1 MLYEISSLKEFF
13 NLPVSTQVTLVR
25 DEDNEVIHEGRSYIE
40 FIYFIRQLSESG
52 DTESYS
58 ISAVA
63 ADDDEGNSYNFV
75 GDYSYMTAMTAT
87 ELTEKFFSERL
98 KKQLAKSNI
107 MNTVNVFKTVLETV
121 MSNQNIAFHSEDEE
135 GSIENYFFFWEEG
148 QLLMDYDCRRLN
160 NEGIRYLDTSSENEP
175 ASLKDLIFIIR
186 DSQDYKWNLGWSNVD
201 CDL

>member
-25 DEDNEVIHEGRSYIE
+25 DEDNEVIHEGKSYIE

-75 GDYSYMTAMTAT
+75 GDYSYMTAT
-87 ELTEKFFSERL
+87 ELTEKLFSERL
-98 KKQLAKSNI
+98 KKQLAKSNV

-160 NEGIRYLDTSSENEP
+160 NEGIRYLDTSYENEP

-201 CDL
+201 CDF

>member
-75 GDYSYMTAMTAT
+75 GDYSYMTAT
-87 ELTEKFFSERL
+87 ELTEKLFSERL
-98 KKQLAKSNI
+98 KKQLAKS
-107 MNTVNVFKTVLETV
+107 TVNVFKTVLETV

>member
-58 ISAVA
+58 VSAVA

-75 GDYSYMTAMTAT
+75 GDYSYMTAT
-87 ELTEKFFSERL
+87 ELTEKLFSEKI
-98 KKQLAKSNI
+98 KKQLAKSNV

-121 MSNQNIAFHSEDEE
+121 MSHQNIAFHSEDEE
-135 GSIENYFFFWEEG
+135 GSIENYFFFWEDG

-160 NEGIRYLDTSSENEP
+160 NDGIRYLDTSYENEP

-186 DSQDYKWNLGWSNVD
+186 NSEDYIWSLGWSNID

>member
-13 NLPVSTQVTLVR
+13 KLPVSTQVTLVR

-75 GDYSYMTAMTAT
+75 GDYSYMTAT
-87 ELTEKFFSERL
+87 ELTEKLFSERI

-160 NEGIRYLDTSSENEP
+160 NEGIRYLTSYENEP

>member
-13 NLPVSTQVTLVR
+13 KLPVSTQVTLVR

-75 GDYSYMTAMTAT
+75 GDYSYMTAT
-87 ELTEKFFSERL
+87 ELTEKLFSERI
-98 KKQLAKSNI
+98 KKQLAKSNV

-160 NEGIRYLDTSSENEP
+160 NEGIRYLTSYENEP

>member
-75 GDYSYMTAMTAT
+75 GDYSYMTAT
-87 ELTEKFFSERL
+87 ELTEKLFSERL
-98 KKQLAKSNI
+98 KKQLAKSNV

-186 DSQDYKWNLGWSNVD
+186 ASQDYQWNLGWSNVD

>member
-75 GDYSYMTAMTAT
+75 GDYSYMTAT
-87 ELTEKFFSERL
+87 ELTEKLFSERIN
-98 KKQLAKSNI
+98 KQLAKSNV

-160 NEGIRYLDTSSENEP
+160 NEGIRYLDTSYENEP

-186 DSQDYKWNLGWSNVD
+186 DSQDYKWNLGWY

>member
-75 GDYSYMTAMTAT
+75 GDYSYMTAT
-87 ELTEKFFSERL
+87 ELTEKLFSERL
-98 KKQLAKSNI
+98 KKQLAKSNV
-107 MNTVNVFKTVLETV
+107 MNTVNVFNTVLETV

-160 NEGIRYLDTSSENEP
+160 NEGIRYLDTSYENEP
-175 ASLKDLIFIIR
+175 SSLKDLIFIIR

>member
-13 NLPVSTQVTLVR
+13 KLPVSTQVTLVR

-75 GDYSYMTAMTAT
+75 GDYSYMTAT
-87 ELTEKFFSERL
+87 ELTEKLFSERI

-121 MSNQNIAFHSEDEE
+121 MSHQNIAFHSKDEE

-160 NEGIRYLDTSSENEP
+160 NEGIRYLTSYENEP

>member
-75 GDYSYMTAMTAT
+75 GDYSYMTAT
-87 ELTEKFFSERL
+87 ELTEKLFSERI
-98 KKQLAKSNI
+98 KKQLAKSNV
-107 MNTVNVFKTVLETV
+107 MNTINVFKTVLETV
-121 MSNQNIAFHSEDEE
+121 MSHQNIAFHSEDEE
-135 GSIENYFFFWEEG
+135 GSIENYFFFWEDG

-160 NEGIRYLDTSSENEP
+160 NDGIRYLDTSYENEP

-186 DSQDYKWNLGWSNVD
+186 NSEDYIWSLGWSNID

>member
-25 DEDNEVIHEGRSYIE
+25 DEDNEVIHEGGSYIE

-75 GDYSYMTAMTAT
+75 GDYSYMTAT
-87 ELTEKFFSERL
+87 ELTEKLFSERL
-98 KKQLAKSNI
+98 KKQLAKSNV

-135 GSIENYFFFWEEG
+135 GSIENYFFFWEDG

-160 NEGIRYLDTSSENEP
+160 NDGIRYLDTSYENEP

-186 DSQDYKWNLGWSNVD
+186 NSEDYIWSLGWSNID

>member
-58 ISAVA
+58 ISAVS

-75 GDYSYMTAMTAT
+75 GDYSYMTAT
-87 ELTEKFFSERL
+87 ELTEKLFSERL
-98 KKQLAKSNI
+98 KKQLAKSNV

-135 GSIENYFFFWEEG
+135 GSIENYFFFWEDG

-160 NEGIRYLDTSSENEP
+160 NDGIRYLDTSYENKP

>member
-75 GDYSYMTAMTAT
+75 GDYSYMTAT
-87 ELTEKFFSERL
+87 ELTEKLFSERL

-121 MSNQNIAFHSEDEE
+121 MSHQNIAFHSEDEE
-135 GSIENYFFFWEEG
+135 GSIENYFFFWEDG

-160 NEGIRYLDTSSENEP
+160 NDGIRYLDTSYENEP
-175 ASLKDLIFIIR
+175 ASLTDLIFIIR
-186 DSQDYKWNLGWSNVD
+186 NSEDYIWSLGWSNID

>member
-25 DEDNEVIHEGRSYIE
+25 DEDNEVIHEGGSYIE

-58 ISAVA
+58 VSAVA

-75 GDYSYMTAMTAT
+75 GDYSYMTAT
-87 ELTEKFFSERL
+87 ELTEKLFSEKI
-98 KKQLAKSNI
+98 KKQLAKSNV

-135 GSIENYFFFWEEG
+135 GSIENYFFFWEDG

-160 NEGIRYLDTSSENEP
+160 NDGIRYLDTSYENEP
-175 ASLKDLIFIIR
+175 ASLTDLIFIIR
-186 DSQDYKWNLGWSNVD
+186 NSEDYIWSLGWSTID

>member
-25 DEDNEVIHEGRSYIE
+25 DEDNEVIHEGESYIE

-58 ISAVA
+58 VSAVA

-75 GDYSYMTAMTAT
+75 GDYSYMTAT
-87 ELTEKFFSERL
+87 ELTEKLFSEKI
-98 KKQLAKSNI
+98 KKQLAKSNV

-135 GSIENYFFFWEEG
+135 GSIENYFFFWEDG

-160 NEGIRYLDTSSENEP
+160 NDGIRYLDTSYENEP
-175 ASLKDLIFIIR
+175 ASLTDLIFIIR
-186 DSQDYKWNLGWSNVD
+186 NSEDYIWSLGWSNVD

>member
-25 DEDNEVIHEGRSYIE
+25 DEDNEVIHEGGSYIE

-75 GDYSYMTAMTAT
+75 GDYSYMTAT
-87 ELTEKFFSERL
+87 ELTEKLFSERL
-98 KKQLAKSNI
+98 KKQLAKRYI
-107 MNTVNVFKTVLETV
+107 MSTVNIFRIVLETV

-135 GSIENYFFFWEEG
+135 GSIENYFFFWEDG

-160 NEGIRYLDTSSENEP
+160 NDGIRYLDTCYENEP
-175 ASLKDLIFIIR
+175 ASLTDLIFIIR
-186 DSQDYKWNLGWSNVD
+186 NSEDYIWSLGWSNVD

>member
-75 GDYSYMTAMTAT
+75 GDYSYMTAT
-87 ELTEKFFSERL
+87 ELTEKLFSERIN
-98 KKQLAKSNI
+98 KQLAKSNV

-135 GSIENYFFFWEEG
+135 GNIENYFFFWEEG

>member
-13 NLPVSTQVTLVR
+13 NLPVSTQITLVR

-75 GDYSYMTAMTAT
+75 GDYSYMTAT
-87 ELTEKFFSERL
+87 ELTEKLFSEKI
-98 KKQLAKSNI
+98 KKQLAKSNV
-107 MNTVNVFKTVLETV
+107 MNTVNVFRTVLETV

-135 GSIENYFFFWEEG
+135 GSIENYFFFWEDG

-160 NEGIRYLDTSSENEP
+160 NDGIRYLDTSYENEP

-186 DSQDYKWNLGWSNVD
+186 DSEDYIWSLGWSNID

>member
-75 GDYSYMTAMTAT
+75 GDYSYMTAT
-87 ELTEKFFSERL
+87 ELTEKLFSERI
-98 KKQLAKSNI
+98 KKQLAKSNV

-160 NEGIRYLDTSSENEP
+160 NEGIRYLTSYENEP

>member
-75 GDYSYMTAMTAT
+75 GDYSYMTAT
-87 ELTEKFFSERL
+87 ELTEKLFSERL
-98 KKQLAKSNI
+98 KKQLAKSNV

>member
-13 NLPVSTQVTLVR
+13 NLPVSTQITLVR

-75 GDYSYMTAMTAT
+75 GDYSYMTAT
-87 ELTEKFFSERL
+87 ELTEKLFSEKI
-98 KKQLAKSNI
+98 KKQLAKSNV

-160 NEGIRYLDTSSENEP
+160 NEGIRYLSSESENEP

>member
-25 DEDNEVIHEGRSYIE
+25 DEDNEVIHEGGSYIE

-58 ISAVA
+58 VSAVA

-75 GDYSYMTAMTAT
+75 GEYSHMTAT
-87 ELTEKFFSERL
+87 ELTEKLFSERL
-98 KKQLAKSNI
+98 KKQLAKSNV

-135 GSIENYFFFWEEG
+135 GSIENYFFFWEDG
-148 QLLMDYDCRRLN
+148 QLLMDYDCRLLN
-160 NEGIRYLDTSSENEP
+160 NDGIRYLDTSYENEP

>member
-75 GDYSYMTAMTAT
+75 GDYSYMTAT
-87 ELTEKFFSERL
+87 ELTEKLFSERL
-98 KKQLAKSNI
+98 KKQLAKSNV
-107 MNTVNVFKTVLETV
+107 MNTVNVFKSVLETV

-135 GSIENYFFFWEEG
+135 GSIENYFFFWEDG
-148 QLLMDYDCRRLN
+148 QLFMDYDCRRLN
-160 NEGIRYLDTSSENEP
+160 NEGIRYLDTSYENEP

-186 DSQDYKWNLGWSNVD
+186 DSQDYKWNLGWY

>member
-75 GDYSYMTAMTAT
+75 GDYSYMTAT
-87 ELTEKFFSERL
+87 ELTEKLFSERL
-98 KKQLAKSNI
+98 KKQLAKSNV

-135 GSIENYFFFWEEG
+135 GSIENYFFFWEDG

-160 NEGIRYLDTSSENEP
+160 NDGIRYLDTSYENEP

-186 DSQDYKWNLGWSNVD
+186 NSEDYIWSLGWSNVD

>member
-58 ISAVA
+58 VSAVA

-75 GDYSYMTAMTAT
+75 GDYSYMTAT
-87 ELTEKFFSERL
+87 ELTEKLFSEKI
-98 KKQLAKSNI
+98 KKQLAKSNV
-107 MNTVNVFKTVLETV
+107 MNTINVFKTVLETV
-121 MSNQNIAFHSEDEE
+121 MSHQNIAFHSEDEE
-135 GSIENYFFFWEEG
+135 GSIENYFFFWEDG

-160 NEGIRYLDTSSENEP
+160 NDGIRYLDTSSENEP